1 MTTKAGSERRFE
13 INIHIRQTSTDSM
26 TGVVLSSQLKNK
38 VKT

>member
-13 INIHIRQTSTDSM
+13 INIHSQTSTDSM